1 MESACKWENGKSSFD
16 VCFLFYMLIF
26 EYMSLKINHI
36 SHSLFIPRELS
47 RQLSIFENMNF
58 FFIEEIMLDIIDDI
72 FSLKCDLC
80 LKPFSNKS
88 SLRRHMKYAHEGF
101 FYEGSFLFKRRKKE
115 LCVPHMF

>member
-1 MESACKWENGKSSFD
+1 MNHGGNIACLKGVSLENGKSSFG
-16 VCFLFYMLIF
+16 VCTLFYMLRF

-72 FSLKCDLC
+72 FPLKCDQC
-80 LKPFSNKS
+80 MKPLSNKS
-88 SLRRHMKYAHEGF
+88 SLRRHMKSVHEGD
-101 FYEGSFLFKRRKKE
+101 FL
-115 LCVPHMF
+115 